1 MSTRSERSARA
12 RPNRETIS
20 VDPILP
26 DRQSG
31 RDTAW
36 GFFLGYLVL
45 VSAGFAALRLPGTMV
60 HGNELNIDRA
70 IFTAINAATLTG
82 FQLNVGAGQFNPNSP
97 VGPAAILLLTL
108 GGAVF
113 SLAVGGLAVVRILR
127 LPYHDGQ
134 VISAATTATTI
145 STLAGAATL
154 IGGGR
159 GLFDA
164 LLQSASAF
172 GNSGLYHG
180 PLSGA
185 TAWQTH
191 IILLPLALFGGLGL
205 TVLMELYDWVVRSRP
220 LSEHAK
226 TVLTLSA
233 WLYIIGFVLLL
244 ASRESFWSNLF
255 AGVGQLGWYHR
266 QSVAIRGAI
275 ASSSVLA
282 INSRTAGFPF
292 EFAGTLPR
300 ATQWVVMALMV
311 IGANP
316 ASTAGG
322 VKATTF
328 LQIGRGVGDALA
340 RRRVS
345 RAFGIACVWLAGY
358 FGIVALGFLT
368 LLWQAPELP
377 PDRLLFLSVSAT
389 SNVGLSHDSI
399 SMVLSGLF
407 TLSLVMLMGRIAPL
421 LVLWW
426 MAETTEDADIAV
438 G

>member
-1 MSTRSERSARA
+1 ML
-12 RPNRETIS
+12 IS
-20 VDPILP
+20 
-26 DRQSG
+26 S
-31 RDTAW
+31 
-36 GFFLGYLVL
+36 
-45 VSAGFAALRLPGTMV
+45 GFAALRLPGTMV
-60 HGNELNIDRA
+60 AGNELNIDRA
-70 IFTAINAATLTG
+70 TFTAINAATLTG
-82 FQLNVGAGQFNPNSP
+82 FQLNVGAGQFNPASP

-127 LPYHDGQ
+127 LPYTDGQ
-134 VISAATTATTI
+134 VMSAATTTTTV

-154 IGGGR
+154 FGGGR

-172 GNSGLYHG
+172 GNSGLYSG
-180 PLSGA
+180 PLAGA
-185 TAWQTH
+185 RAWQTH
-191 IILLPLALFGGLGL
+191 FILLPLALFGGFGL
-205 TVLMELYDWVVRSRP
+205 TVLMELYDWLVRRRP
-220 LSEHAK
+220 LSQHAR
-226 TVLTLSA
+226 TVLALSA
-233 WLYIIGFVLLL
+233 GIYIAAFLLL
-244 ASRESFWSNLF
+244 VATRESFWSNLF
-255 AGVGQLGWYHR
+255 AGVGQHGWYRR
-266 QSVAIRGAI
+266 QSLAIRGAI
-275 ASSSVLA
+275 ASSSALA

-316 ASTAGG
+316 AGTAGG

-328 LQIGRGVGDALA
+328 LQIGRGIRDALA
-340 RRRVS
+340 GRPVPRI
-345 RAFGIACVWLAGY
+345 FGIAIVWLAGY
-358 FGIVALGFLT
+358 LVIVTVGFIC
-368 LLWQAPELP
+368 LLFQAPELP
-377 PDRLLFLSVSAT
+377 SDRLLFMSISAT

-407 TLSLVMLMGRIAPL
+407 TLSLVMLLGRIAPL

-426 MAETTEDADIAV
+426 MAESTSDAEIAV